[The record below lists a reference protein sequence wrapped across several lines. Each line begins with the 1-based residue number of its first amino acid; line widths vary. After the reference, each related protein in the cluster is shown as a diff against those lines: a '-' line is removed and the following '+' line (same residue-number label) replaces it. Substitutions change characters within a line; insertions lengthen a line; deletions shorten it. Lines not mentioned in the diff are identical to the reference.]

1 MKKELYERLAM
12 DFFADEHRN
21 QTRLE
26 VGLVEEANEVLVAPT
41 TENLKEELGDVLWY
55 ITAIAH
61 KKGWTL
67 SDIMTEN
74 YHKLERRE
82 AFGKV

>member
-12 DFFADEHRN
+12 DFFTDEHRN

-55 ITAIAH
+55 ITAMAH
-61 KKGWTL
+61 QQGWTL